1 MKMMALQPGLPGEGR
16 LGVGGGL
23 EKVHPISG
31 AVPLEEQ
38 GWIHSWQPLK
48 PHLPSAIKGKKME
61 HDSREEKKL
70 NK

>member
-1 MKMMALQPGLPGEGR
+1 M
-16 LGVGGGL
+16 GGGL
-23 EKVHPISG
+23 EKVHPISD

-38 GWIHSWQPLK
+38 GWMHSWQPLK